1 MRDRKRVTRTTSS
14 GGVGYLFDCWPQVAR
29 RIRSA
34 GHLAL
39 FLDFDGTLTRLR
51 PRPEDVPPLDDL
63 TRGLLGKLASHRR
76 LDVYVI
82 SGRGFSDLGSL
93 VQVPGIRLRGLYGW
107 EGRGFPP
114 MRKERKLIQQAKRL
128 LAARLAQM
136 ARIRLE
142 DKSLGLAVHYRGA
155 LPRDARAARS
165 IVRGVREYFEP
176 QLCLL
181 EGKKVWELFPT
192 TVGGKGL
199 AVRRLLAKSRQP
211 TLPIFVGDD
220 ATDESAFAALPRG
233 ITVHVGSTRRTQARF
248 YLRSPGE
255 VLTFLQRLEAEIA

>member
-1 MRDRKRVTRTTSS
+1 
-14 GGVGYLFDCWPQVAR
+14 
-29 RIRSA
+29 
-34 GHLAL
+34 L

-63 TRGLLGKLASHRR
+63 TRGLLGKLASRRR

-136 ARIRLE
+136 ARIRVE
-142 DKSLGLAVHYRGA
+142 DKNLGVAVHYRNA
-155 LPRDARAARS
+155 PPAEVRAARL
-165 IVRGVREYFEP
+165 VVREVLEHFKP
-176 QLCLL
+176 QLRLL
-181 EGKKVWELFPT
+181 QEKKAWQLLHCA
-192 TVGGKGL
+192 VGGKGS
-199 AVRRLLAKSRQP
+199 AVRWLLGARGRS

>member
-1 MRDRKRVTRTTSS
+1 
-14 GGVGYLFDCWPQVAR
+14 
-29 RIRSA
+29 
-34 GHLAL
+34 L

-63 TRGLLGKLASHRR
+63 TRGLLGQLASRRR

-114 MRKERKLIQQAKRL
+114 MRKERKLVQQAKRL
-128 LAARLAQM
+128 LAARLAEM
-136 ARIRLE
+136 TRIRLE
-142 DKSLGLAVHYRGA
+142 DKNLGLAVHYRGA
-155 LPRDARAARS
+155 LPADARAARS
-165 IVRGVREYFEP
+165 IVRGVWDHFKP

-192 TVGGKGL
+192 AVGGKGL
-199 AVRRLLAKSRQP
+199 AVRRLLAKRRQP